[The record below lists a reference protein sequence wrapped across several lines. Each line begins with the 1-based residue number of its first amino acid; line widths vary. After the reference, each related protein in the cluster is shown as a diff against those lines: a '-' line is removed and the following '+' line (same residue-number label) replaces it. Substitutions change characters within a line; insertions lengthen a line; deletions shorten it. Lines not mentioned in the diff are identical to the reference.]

1 MDALTRSLLVEVART
16 VLKVLDPLYKPD
28 EVQVPVRD
36 SHPTPWATA
45 INPLADR
52 GNPPS
57 LNSQAAVQAMLAKKA
72 GEPKAASTAKES
84 PHIHTRGMAVRCWD
98 GGKYVNGTVTALSRV
113 KPGKPLTVD
122 VVIDRG
128 PDRRPKTL
136 KVEAAKAEILKG
148 AA

>member
-1 MDALTRSLLVEVART
+1 MDAMTRSLLVEVART
-16 VLKVLDPLYKPD
+16 VLKVLDPLYKP
-28 EVQVPVRD
+28 EEAQAPVA
-36 SHPTPWATA
+36 HPTPWATA

-57 LNSQAAVQAMLAKKA
+57 LNSQAAVLAMLAKKEGA
-72 GEPKAASTAKES
+72 PKAATEPSKAS

-98 GGKYVNGTVTALSRV
+98 GSKYVHGTVTALSRS
-113 KPGKPLTVD
+113 KPGRPLTVD